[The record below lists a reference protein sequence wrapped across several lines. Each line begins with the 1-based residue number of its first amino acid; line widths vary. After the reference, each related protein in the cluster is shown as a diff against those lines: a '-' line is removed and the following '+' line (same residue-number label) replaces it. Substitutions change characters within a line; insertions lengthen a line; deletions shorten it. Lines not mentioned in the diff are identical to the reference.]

1 VRRALGSVSVRSL
14 VAFAAGSVLAIA
26 VLAAL
31 PAPARAQPTT
41 HSQASAMAQ
50 IFTDIKGNESFAEA
64 VYALARQGI
73 VEGRQDGSFGPSE
86 SVTRA
91 QMAVFLARA
100 LGLPESPGQPFIDVN
115 KPDWFAGAVGALY
128 QRRLIQG
135 TSAIVFSPNQLI
147 NRQQA
152 ATLVMRC
159 LKSFLESD
167 PGSAVEYELS
177 KDQAAAWLVGFRD
190 RPLIAPAHAVSVANA
205 YRLGVIEGPA
215 DGWFLPTLNL
225 TRAQM
230 AVMLYRAFLR
240 PIEARTAYPL
250 EAPAVPTYETQSVGS
265 EGSLVSILEARLTA
279 LHYPCGPVDGV
290 YDRRTRDAV
299 MAFEKVEGLRRD
311 GSVGAKVWEHLFS
324 ARTPSPRRSLGGTR
338 AEVDVTRQVLFMI
351 TDNRVWKIVH
361 VSTGRLG
368 TRTGHFTV
376 GVKYEGWVQC
386 VTLDGE
392 MYYPSYIVSKTA
404 IHGYR
409 SVPPYP
415 ASHGCVRVPVWTAVE
430 LYEQLPKGTPVDVY
444 Y

>member
-1 VRRALGSVSVRSL
+1 MRRGLGSVSVRSL

-31 PAPARAQPTT
+31 PATARAQPTT

-128 QRRLIQG
+128 QKRLIQG

-159 LKSFLESD
+159 LKFFLESN

-177 KDQAAAWLVGFRD
+177 KVQAAAWLVGFRD

-215 DGWFLPTLNL
+215 GGWFLPTLNL

-230 AVMLYRAFLR
+230 AVMLYRAFLQ
-240 PIEARTAYPL
+240 PIEAKNRPTHRTAGGVDL
-250 EAPAVPTYETQSVGS
+250 
-265 EGSLVSILEARLTA
+265 R
-279 LHYPCGPVDGV
+279 GPV
-290 YDRRTRDAV
+290 RRFQGEPRV
-299 MAFEKVEGLRRD
+299 HP
-311 GSVGAKVWEHLFS
+311 GSQAH
-324 ARTPSPRRSLGGTR
+324 R
-338 AEVDVTRQVLFMI
+338 A
-351 TDNRVWKIVH
+351 
-361 VSTGRLG
+361 
-368 TRTGHFTV
+368 
-376 GVKYEGWVQC
+376 
-386 VTLDGE
+386 
-392 MYYPSYIVSKTA
+392 
-404 IHGYR
+404 
-409 SVPPYP
+409 
-415 ASHGCVRVPVWTAVE
+415 
-430 LYEQLPKGTPVDVY
+430 
-444 Y
+444 